1 MLDIVME
8 TEGGVLNVK
17 LTGELDGMTSPEF
30 EEKIE
35 SEQTKADKIV
45 IDASELTY
53 VSSAGLRVILAT
65 QQYME
70 ENDKETVQI
79 VNVTDDVAEILELCG
94 FDDIIDVKQ

>member
-8 TEGGVLNVK
+8 TEGDVLKVK
-17 LTGELDGMTSPEF
+17 LTGELDGMSSPEF

-35 SEQTKADKIV
+35 DKQTEVSRIV
-45 IDASELTY
+45 IDASELEY

-70 ENDKETVQI
+70 ENGKDTVQI
-79 VNVTDDVAEILELCG
+79 VNVTEEVAEILELCG
-94 FDDIIDVKQ
+94 FDEIIEVK